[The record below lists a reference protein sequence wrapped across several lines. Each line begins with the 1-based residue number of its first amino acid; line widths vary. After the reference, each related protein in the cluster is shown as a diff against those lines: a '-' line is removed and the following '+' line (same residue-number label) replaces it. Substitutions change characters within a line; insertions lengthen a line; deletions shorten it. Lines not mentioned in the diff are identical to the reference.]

1 MSSYLYGD
9 VTQKR
14 TDAPPGESTGAE
26 PPGVKTYVDT
36 FAALVPAEVLA
47 LQAFITGLVVQRET
61 VGGVT
66 QAKVEHPDV
75 LKYSFLALLVV
86 SVFLYVFGLKRRPER
101 WDFVRMFIPPLAF
114 AGWTALQPDSF
125 FDVVTPGFSGVP
137 AEVTAVILAV
147 VLGVVANRL
156 GVVAD
161 KAAPAVP
168 TSATATTTPPPH

>member
-14 TDAPPGESTGAE
+14 AAAPPGESTGAE

-47 LQAFITGLVVQRET
+47 LQAFITGLVVQQET
-61 VGGVT
+61 AGGVT
-66 QAKVEHPDV
+66 QAKIEHPDV
-75 LKYSFLALLVV
+75 VKYSFVALLVV
-86 SVFLYVFGLKRRPER
+86 SVLLYLIGLKRWPKR
-101 WDFVRMFIPPLAF
+101 WDFLRMLIPPLAF
-114 AGWTALQPDSF
+114 AGWTALQPDSV
-125 FDVVTPGFSGVP
+125 FDVVAPGFSGVP

-147 VLGVVANRL
+147 VLGVLANRL

-161 KAAPAVP
+161 KAAPDAG
-168 TSATATTTPPPH
+168 S